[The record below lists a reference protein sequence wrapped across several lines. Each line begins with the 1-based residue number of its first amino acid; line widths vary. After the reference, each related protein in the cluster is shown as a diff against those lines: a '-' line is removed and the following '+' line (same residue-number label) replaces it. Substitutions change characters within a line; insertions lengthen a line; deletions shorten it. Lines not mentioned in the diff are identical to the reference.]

1 MQPII
6 FLDIDG
12 VLTTPA
18 SGWKIVPV
26 LLDRVLR
33 IADATEAVFVISS
46 SWREDSLEKTLAFLP
61 PVLRPRV
68 SGQTPDLGTDRK
80 GVEVKAYLKE
90 HPTEHWCI
98 LDDQVWPFLG
108 EQLWNFVP
116 VEMDRGLTEDNVED
130 AISILLGLK
139 PKPSFIK

>member
-26 LLDRVLR
+26 
-33 IADATEAVFVISS
+33 
-46 SWREDSLEKTLAFLP
+46 
-61 PVLRPRV
+61 
-68 SGQTPDLGTDRK
+68 
-80 GVEVKAYLKE
+80 
-90 HPTEHWCI
+90 
-98 LDDQVWPFLG
+98 
-108 EQLWNFVP
+108 
-116 VEMDRGLTEDNVED
+116 EMDIGLTEDNVED

-139 PKPSFIK
+139 PKPSFFK